1 MAALRG
7 RLWEF
12 GRVLRA
18 RGVQTPP
25 RDPPPYPAV
34 VESTEEFH
42 FVERLLPPACVPSPP
57 QHPSYPTPSGWIPPR
72 VPPPALPYHVGR
84 SRMHNLPLYR
94 RVANGN
100 RRITELR
107 RIRGDIWAL
116 EKELREFVG
125 QRVGK
130 QPLTQVNELSGT
142 LRLKGHVD
150 NEVRAWLLL
159 KGF

>member
-1 MAALRG
+1 
-7 RLWEF
+7 
-12 GRVLRA
+12 
-18 RGVQTPP
+18 
-25 RDPPPYPAV
+25 
-34 VESTEEFH
+34 
-42 FVERLLPPACVPSPP
+42 
-57 QHPSYPTPSGWIPPR
+57 
-72 VPPPALPYHVGR
+72 
-84 SRMHNLPLYR
+84 MHNLPLYR

>member
-1 MAALRG
+1 MTAGGEGL
-7 RLWEF
+7 
-12 GRVLRA
+12 
-18 RGVQTPP
+18 PIY
-25 RDPPPYPAV
+25 PPPYPAV

-42 FVERLLPPACVPSPP
+42 FVERLVPPACVPPPP
-57 QHPSYPTPSGWIPPR
+57 QHPSYPTPSGWTPPQ
-72 VPPPALPYHVGR
+72 VPPPSLPYHVGR

-94 RVANGN
+94 RVTKGS

-107 RIRGDIWAL
+107 HIRGDIWAL

-130 QPLTQVNELSGT
+130 EPLTQVNEVTGT

-150 NEVRAWLLL
+150 SEVRAWLLL